1 MGRVDHKKCNYREG
15 GNKML
20 KVNAGCVEFQGT
32 KVFILSE
39 VTTLIHAL
47 LETSIDK
54 DDILYAVDLATKSDE
69 ELDAEIKMLELDKK
83 IAEKQ
88 KEQKDLEIE
97 LKELFKSMFGD

>member
-1 MGRVDHKKCNYREG
+1 
-15 GNKML
+15 ML

-32 KVFILSE
+32 KVLILSE
-39 VTTLIHAL
+39 LTTMVHAL

-54 DDILYAVDLATKSDE
+54 DDILYAVELASKSDK

-88 KEQKDLEIE
+88 KEQEKIKKDLETE